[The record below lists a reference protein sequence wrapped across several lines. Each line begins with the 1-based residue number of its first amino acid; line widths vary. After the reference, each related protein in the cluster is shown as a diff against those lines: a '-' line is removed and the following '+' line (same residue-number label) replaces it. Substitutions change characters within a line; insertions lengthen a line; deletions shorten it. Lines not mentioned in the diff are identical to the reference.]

1 MRHVQDHS
9 EVCVNSFHHR
19 QFSSYLASQKPT
31 DTEVKEFERL
41 LHRIHTLGLE
51 DEGEGNEMEG
61 DGNEM
66 EGEGNDMEGQECH
79 STGTVEEHV
88 FQTAKDSR
96 QQQMETE
103 QEGGE
108 EPEEVEAHGDY
119 EVDGIPVSRIHEL
132 VEKAEADSLNISDLT
147 TSERDQFIRAVKKG
161 VLTKY
166 MTGVQDSGTDAKV
179 NTNNDPGNAVHERPV
194 SATCELD
201 NRKWLWWNERVF
213 EAGSVKPPSHVCC
226 SSKEANPAV
235 IFAVLEV
242 LYAFALLERRYC
254 GNWETEPEC
263 YMQEFCSLAQVL
275 WNPNPPHPEA
285 TVPRTV
291 QTLTERACAKAVSK
305 DQEFNRRCWL
315 DVQLLIGWRELAC
328 RAMKIC
334 HRRLY
339 RYSQQA
345 LENNSQR
352 GSDALQHMMLLSR
365 KKLQFLCSYMWYH
378 ICDKLQTNAVILQI
392 DQGLSTQ
399 DLE

>member
-132 VEKAEADSLNISDLT
+132 VEKAEG
-147 TSERDQFIRAVKKG
+147 K
-161 VLTKY
+161 
-166 MTGVQDSGTDAKV
+166 
-179 NTNNDPGNAVHERPV
+179 
-194 SATCELD
+194 C
-201 NRKWLWWNERVF
+201 
-213 EAGSVKPPSHVCC
+213 
-226 SSKEANPAV
+226 
-235 IFAVLEV
+235 
-242 LYAFALLERRYC
+242 
-254 GNWETEPEC
+254 
-263 YMQEFCSLAQVL
+263 
-275 WNPNPPHPEA
+275 
-285 TVPRTV
+285 
-291 QTLTERACAKAVSK
+291 
-305 DQEFNRRCWL
+305 
-315 DVQLLIGWRELAC
+315 
-328 RAMKIC
+328 
-334 HRRLY
+334 
-339 RYSQQA
+339 
-345 LENNSQR
+345 
-352 GSDALQHMMLLSR
+352 
-365 KKLQFLCSYMWYH
+365 
-378 ICDKLQTNAVILQI
+378 
-392 DQGLSTQ
+392 
-399 DLE
+399 